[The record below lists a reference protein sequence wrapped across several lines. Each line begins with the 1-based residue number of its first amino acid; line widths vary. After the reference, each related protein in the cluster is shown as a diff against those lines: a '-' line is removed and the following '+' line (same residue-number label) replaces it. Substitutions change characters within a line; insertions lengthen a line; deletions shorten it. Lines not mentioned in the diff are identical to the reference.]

1 MIVSHHVAYQKTD
14 HMVIKQK
21 RKLIEDMTMPILTGK
36 ETIMQEDLEGI
47 IIIMMIKLVEETDK
61 DKAIEIKINI
71 ITMVEMIEIM
81 ISLIIAASM
90 QMKKIKT

>member
-1 MIVSHHVAYQKTD
+1 MIVNHHVAYQKTD

-21 RKLIEDMTMPILTGK
+21 RKLIEDMTMSILTGK

-47 IIIMMIKLVEETDK
+47 IIIMMIKLVEE
-61 DKAIEIKINI
+61 IKINI

-81 ISLIIAASM
+81 ISLIIVASM